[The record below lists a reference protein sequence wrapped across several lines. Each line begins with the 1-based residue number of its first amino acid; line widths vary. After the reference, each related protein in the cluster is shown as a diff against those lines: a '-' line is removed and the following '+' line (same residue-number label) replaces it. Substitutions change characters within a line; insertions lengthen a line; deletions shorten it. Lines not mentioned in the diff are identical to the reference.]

1 MYWPAFGGRGERVT
15 KFAVTRKSEMK
26 EESTQHLMQCN
37 VRDYGRLESVDRVC
51 EFVQSSEEDSSVCS
65 HDEVFVVHYVIRHFL
80 WKSQR
85 VRVVDCLASLIIL
98 WTLLV

>member
-1 MYWPAFGGRGERVT
+1 M
-15 KFAVTRKSEMK
+15 KFAVTRKRVELGKSP
-26 EESTQHLMQCN
+26 QQLMQCN

-85 VRVVDCLASLIIL
+85 VRVVDCLASLIIF